1 MDFRQIDSF
10 LMIAKLG
17 NFSKAAKELYLTQPT
32 ISNHIKSLEEELGL
46 SLFHRSS
53 WEVRLTE
60 EGKLFHGFAQELKD
74 KRRELMDAMNQSV
87 DKLRGKL
94 TIHTSTIPETYLIP
108 GLIARFQ
115 SDNPEVQY
123 QIKHG
128 DSHDI
133 IEGLMD
139 GQIDFGFCGTHI
151 RHPKLNYLPLV
162 KDEMVLV
169 VSGRLGEAKLSLEDL
184 PHFNLILREEGSG
197 HRDLL
202 IKELKEQG
210 IALRDLNVVAYSDS
224 TETIKQLVIEGV
236 GGAFLS
242 RFAVERELAEGQLKM
257 LSLNGV
263 TFERSFY
270 FVTHKEAK
278 LSQIEQAFVRLV
290 EQTWPNEN

>member
-46 SLFHRSS
+46 TLFHRSS

-60 EGKLFHGFAQELKD
+60 EGEIFHGFAKELME
-74 KRRELMDAMNQSV
+74 KRQDLMDAMSQSI

-108 GLIARFQ
+108 GLVAKFQ
-115 SDNPEVQY
+115 ADNPEVQFL
-123 QIKHG
+123 IKHA

-133 IEGLMD
+133 IEAITE
-139 GQIDFGFCGTHI
+139 GQIDFGFCGTYQK
-151 RHPKLNYLPLV
+151 HPKLNYLPLLR
-162 KDEMVLV
+162 DEMVLV
-169 VSGRLGEAKLSLEDL
+169 VSGQQTDDKLALKDL
-184 PHFNLILREEGSG
+184 TDFGLILREEGSG

-202 IKELKEQG
+202 LKELRDHG
-210 IALRDLNVVAYSDS
+210 ISLRDLSIVAYSDS

-242 RFAVERELAEGQLKM
+242 RFAIEQELAEGTLKA
-257 LSLNGV
+257 LSLNGI
-263 TFERSFY
+263 TFERDFY
-270 FVTHKEAK
+270 FVSHKEAK
-278 LSQIEQAFVRLV
+278 LSQIEQAFVKLV
-290 EQTWPNEN
+290 HDTWPKKY

>member
-46 SLFHRSS
+46 SLFHRTS
-53 WEVRLTE
+53 WQVSLTE
-60 EGKLFHGFAQELKD
+60 EGELFHGFA
-74 KRRELMDAMNQSV
+74 RELMDKRHELLEAMNRSV
-87 DKLRGKL
+87 DKLKGKL

-108 GLIARFQ
+108 KLVARFHAEH
-115 SDNPEVQY
+115 PEVQF

-133 IEGLMD
+133 IEAMTE

-151 RHPKLNYLPLV
+151 KHHKLEYSPLMR
-162 KDEMVLV
+162 DRMVLV
-169 VSGRLGEAKLSLEDL
+169 VSSHQTETNIDLKDLSE
-184 PHFNLILREEGSG
+184 FKLILREEGSG

-202 IKELKEQG
+202 VKHLREYGLG
-210 IALRDLNVVAYSDS
+210 LRDLNIVAFSDS

-242 RFAVERELAEGQLKM
+242 HYAIEKELADGELKEV
-257 LSLNGV
+257 SLNGL
-263 TFERSFY
+263 TFERDFY
-270 FVTHKEAK
+270 FVTHKDAK
-278 LSQIEQAFVRLV
+278 LSQIEQAFIGLV
-290 EQTWPNEN
+290 HETLPKKY